1 MRLGGAVFLLAIVS
15 CARHDAAEHG
25 NPQPIVLATGQN
37 GPTTGVTVDATTVYW
52 TNYRGDSVMKVP
64 LGGGTPVTLA
74 SGQNAPHAIAVDASF
89 VYWASR
95 DAILR
100 EPLAGGAPPVTVAR
114 ARGPNAIAVD
124 TANLYWV
131 TPNAVWAQPVTGG
144 APVALASA
152 NGARTLVVHGGSLF
166 WLEYGDGDANRV
178 MTVPI
183 RGGPPVALASG
194 GNCFSSLAVDDTN
207 VYWTEQWVGTVAKV
221 PVGGGARITLVPG
234 GADQHGGDIAVD
246 GTWVY
251 WTSRSVMKV
260 PIGGGT
266 PVVVAPSDSAA
277 ALAVDSTSVYW
288 TVGGHSEDG
297 FSNGKVMKTSK

>member
-89 VYWASR
+89 VYWATR

-124 TANLYWV
+124 TANLYCASSV
-131 TPNAVWAQPVTGG
+131 FARSTTPT
-144 APVALASA
+144 
-152 NGARTLVVHGGSLF
+152 
-166 WLEYGDGDANRV
+166 RV
-178 MTVPI
+178 
-183 RGGPPVALASG
+183 
-194 GNCFSSLAVDDTN
+194 
-207 VYWTEQWVGTVAKV
+207 
-221 PVGGGARITLVPG
+221 
-234 GADQHGGDIAVD
+234 VD
-246 GTWVY
+246 GGTWT
-251 WTSRSVMKV
+251 WRACACGSATRSVAYAARA
-260 PIGGGT
+260 
-266 PVVVAPSDSAA
+266 VA
-277 ALAVDSTSVYW
+277 
-288 TVGGHSEDG
+288 
-297 FSNGKVMKTSK
+297 